1 MLETIRQ
8 AAQTWLAKVILIVI
22 SVPFALWGI
31 ESYVRTPSGKDAIAT
46 VGSESISSAEFNEAV
61 RRQLDQFK
69 QQFGGQIDASIMDS
83 PEMRKSIL
91 DQLIDQR
98 LFTVASQAAGVKVSD
113 LALRERIAT
122 EPTFQDNGQFAQARY
137 ATFLQASGNSAVS
150 FENSLRK
157 DLERQQFAGSIANT
171 GIVANASVEGFI
183 KASEQAREIAM
194 VNVTPEQFTD
204 KVKITPEQ
212 VKADYEQNKAAYT
225 IPEMAR
231 AEYVELSVD
240 ALTPTVQVPAEE
252 VKAFYEANSARFVQK
267 EERKASHILINAAKD
282 AKDDV
287 KAAAK
292 AKAEEL
298 YAQVKKNPKLFA
310 EVAKKHSQDTGSAA
324 SGGDLGFFG
333 KGMMV
338 KPFEEAAFKAAKGDI
353 VGPVLSDFGYHVIM
367 VTDVRPAKGKA
378 LSEAAPEIEGELRKQ
393 KAQRK
398 FTELAEKFATA
409 AYEQS
414 ASLKA
419 AADVA
424 GLPVKQSPWVSKGQT
439 GVPPFTN
446 QKLLN
451 AFFADEV
458 MKNKRNS
465 EAVETAPNTL
475 VVARMLESKPATVRP
490 LADVEK
496 SISAK
501 LSRAEASKLAK
512 ADGEAKL
519 AALKAG
525 KAVDLKWPALLKVSR
540 SSPGGLPP
548 PVIEAAMK
556 LEAKTLPAFVG
567 TENPG
572 GGYSLIQVAKV
583 IDAPATDDAKV
594 KAARQRIAQSVAQQ
608 EMLGMVTMARAKTSV
623 SITKD
628 ALEKKDK

>member
-8 AAQTWLAKVILIVI
+8 AAQTWLAKLILVVI

-31 ESYVRTPSGKDAIAT
+31 ESYVRNPTGKDAVAT

-69 QQFGGQIDASIMDS
+69 QQFGGQIDASIMDN

-98 LFTVASQAAGVKVSD
+98 LFAAASQTAGVKVSD
-113 LALRERIAT
+113 AALRDRIAG
-122 EPTFQDNGQFAQARY
+122 EPTFQDNGQFSQARY
-137 ATFLQASGNSAVS
+137 ATYLQASGNSAQS
-150 FENSLRK
+150 FENALRK
-157 DLERQQFAGSIANT
+157 DLERQQFASSIANT
-171 GIVANASVEGFI
+171 GIVAKTSVEGFI

-194 VNVTPEQFTD
+194 VNITPEQFTD

-212 VKADYEQNKAAYT
+212 IKADYDQNQAAYT

-231 AEYVELSVD
+231 AEYVELSAE

-252 VKAFYEANSARFVQK
+252 IKTFYEANSARFVQK

-282 AKDDV
+282 AKDEA

-292 AKAEEL
+292 AKADEL

-310 EVAKKHSQDTGSAA
+310 ELAKKNSQDTGSAA

-367 VTDVRPAKGKA
+367 VTDVRPEKGKSLA
-378 LSEAAPEIEGELRKQ
+378 DATPEIDGELKKQ

-424 GLPVKQSPWVSKGQT
+424 GLAVKQSPWVSKGQT

-446 QKLLN
+446 QKLLT
-451 AFFADEV
+451 ALFSDEV

-465 EAVETAPNTL
+465 EAVETAPNNL
-475 VVARMLESKPATVRP
+475 IVARVLESKPASVRP
-490 LADVEK
+490 LTEVEK
-496 SISAK
+496 TISAK
-501 LSRAEASKLAK
+501 LTRAEAGKLAK

-525 KAVDLKWPALLKVSR
+525 KAVDLKWPALLAVSR
-540 SSPGGLPP
+540 TNPGGLPP
-548 PVIEAAMK
+548 PVIETAMK
-556 LEAKTLPAFVG
+556 IEAKTLPAFAG
-567 TENPG
+567 AENPA

-583 IDAPATDDAKV
+583 IEAPATDEAKV
-594 KAARQRIAQSVAQQ
+594 KAARSRLSQTLAQQ
-608 EMLGMVTMARAKTSV
+608 EMMGVLSLARAQTSV
-623 SITKD
+623 AITKD